1 MLIELIK
8 KTLYAIFT
16 TPILIIIFIVG
27 LPFRLFNRIPPMIR
41 SAIQSPYSF
50 VVSLLE
56 LTESKI
62 DFIFNIIAFGFF
74 IFFMVF
80 IFHITF

>member
-8 KTLYAIFT
+8 KTLYAIFA
-16 TPILIIIFIVG
+16 TPILIIIFIIG
-27 LPFRLFNRIPPMIR
+27 LPFRLFNRIPPMTR

>member
-27 LPFRLFNRIPPMIR
+27 LPFRLFNRIPPMTR